1 MSFERT
7 PRDAATTLPPRYS
20 APSFSSSALQQSKV
34 QLSWDADE
42 SERTQDY
49 AAFLASSSDSD
60 GEADFEFEG
69 AAPPPKRGSA
79 KRLGELLRT
88 GGAADERRRGKKKR
102 GAAAEEEGA
111 GGRSEGGGKANAELE
126 LLMMDGGDE
135 EGGGGGGARKGYDVR
150 RLELKQKK
158 GAKGRRAKAG
168 GGAGPSDDGF
178 KLDMDDA
185 RFSRLFSSA
194 DYAVDPNDPRFR
206 KGVRKEGKAAGSGA
220 KRRERPL

>member
-1 MSFERT
+1 
-7 PRDAATTLPPRYS
+7 
-20 APSFSSSALQQSKV
+20 
-34 QLSWDADE
+34 
-42 SERTQDY
+42 
-49 AAFLASSSDSD
+49 
-60 GEADFEFEG
+60 
-69 AAPPPKRGSA
+69 
-79 KRLGELLRT
+79 
-88 GGAADERRRGKKKR
+88 
-102 GAAAEEEGA
+102 
-111 GGRSEGGGKANAELE
+111 
-126 LLMMDGGDE
+126 MMDGGDE

-194 DYAVDPNDPRFR
+194 DYAVDPNDPRFVRTHASEALLSEISRRHTEGREAAAVAPRRQPPGGGGGGGDGTLAALVSAVKR

>member
-88 GGAADERRRGKKKR
+88 GGAAD
-102 GAAAEEEGA
+102 
-111 GGRSEGGGKANAELE
+111 
-126 LLMMDGGDE
+126 
-135 EGGGGGGARKGYDVR
+135 
-150 RLELKQKK
+150 LKQKK